1 MQIKFTLKLKIP
13 TRFPQHDLLSG
24 CSHGWEKSPY
34 EGKWPFGYDICKC
47 KWRKKHHRTLNWK
60 VLNWG
65 GGEGIQGG
73 IDEQH
78 PGNMIHWAQMLLLYG
93 KIFFF
98 FFLAYSPIR
107 SFLQPKGISLTV
119 TAPTTNDTDDL
130 GHRTDQRT
138 EALGL
143 VMGVGRCRYGHRE
156 PELGNL
162 GKQCVWGGY

>member
-98 FFLAYSPIR
+98 FLSLLSNQVILAAKRNQPYSYSSYYQWHRWFRTQNWPKNR
-107 SFLQPKGISLTV
+107 STWIGDGGGALQVWT
-119 TAPTTNDTDDL
+119 
-130 GHRTDQRT
+130 QRT
-138 EALGL
+138 
-143 VMGVGRCRYGHRE
+143 RT
-156 PELGNL
+156 
-162 GKQCVWGGY
+162 W